1 VKNATSIAAVV
12 LSLGLAGI
20 GRAQMAGDGPEPPRL
35 TLADLERIALEKNP
49 TLVQAQAEIEAA
61 RGRTLQAGL
70 LPNPVIGY
78 SAEDFAYR
86 AGVGHGKQGV
96 FIETTIPLGGK
107 LALGRAVFSHEIAE
121 AEANFETQR
130 LRVLNSIR
138 ALYWESLISARRV
151 QVRERLAALS
161 DEAVRVSHQLYN
173 VGAADRPDVL
183 EAEIESR
190 ETRLALVAAR
200 NQQHHTWLSLATMI
214 GEPDRRVQPLG
225 DIGDEAPPELDRD
238 EAVAA
243 LLRESPQLKSAR
255 ARLER
260 AAATLRSADRVAF
273 PDLFLRFG
281 SDWDR
286 VRVQPSGQPVGWEA
300 SVEAGISIPI
310 FNGNAGGKEA
320 ARAKLERSQAEVER
334 VELALRSR
342 VSAIFEAYLNALRM
356 AEEYSAEIL
365 PRAEEAYRLYLERF
379 REMAAA
385 YPQVLIAQRTLF
397 QTSERYLSAL
407 EEVHVAA
414 LQIRGFL
421 VVDGLEAPPAPGESD
436 PDIRAS
442 ELPGAVRAGE
452 LPISIRRTGE
462 E

>member
-1 VKNATSIAAVV
+1 MRYPTSIAAVV
-12 LSLGLAGI
+12 FSLLVPGLAA
-20 GRAQMAGDGPEPPRL
+20 AQTSGDVAEAPKL
-35 TLADLERIALEKNP
+35 TLAELERIALEKNP
-49 TLVQAQAEIEAA
+49 TLSQARAEIDAA
-61 RGRTLQAGL
+61 RGRALQAGL
-70 LPNPVIGY
+70 LPNPVVGY
-78 SAEDFAYR
+78 TAEDFAYR
-86 AGVGHGKQGV
+86 AGVGQGKQGV
-96 FIETTIPLGGK
+96 FIEQTIPLGGK
-107 LALGRAVFSHEIAE
+107 LALGRAVFANEVSE
-121 AEANFETQR
+121 AEANYETQR

-138 ALYWESLISARRV
+138 ALYWESVISARRV

-190 ETRLALVAAR
+190 EARLALVAAR
-200 NQQHHTWLSLATMI
+200 NQQHHTWLSLATMM
-214 GEPDRRVQPLG
+214 GEPERRVQPLG
-225 DIGDEAPPELDRD
+225 DVGEAPPELDRD

-260 AAATLRSADRVAF
+260 AAATLRSADREAF
-273 PDLFLRFG
+273 PDLFVRFG

-286 VRVQPSGQPVGWEA
+286 VRVPSDGRPVGWEA
-300 SVEAGISIPI
+300 SGEIGISLPI
-310 FNGNAGGKEA
+310 FNGNAGGKAA
-320 ARAKLERSQAEVER
+320 ARARLERSQAEVER

-407 EEVHVAA
+407 EEVHIAA

-421 VVDGLEAPPAPGESD
+421 VVDGLEAPPVPGEAD
-436 PDIRAS
+436 TDIRGS

>member
-1 VKNATSIAAVV
+1 VNKTKIAAVILTV
-12 LSLGLAGI
+12 GLAFSA
-20 GRAQMAGDGPEPPRL
+20 RAQTAGEAAEPPKL
-35 TLADLERIALEKNP
+35 TLADLERIALAKNP
-49 TLVQAQAEIEAA
+49 TVVQAKAEVEAA
-61 RGRTLQAGL
+61 RGRALQAGL
-70 LPNPVIGY
+70 LPNPVVGY
-78 SAEDFAYR
+78 TAEDFAYR
-86 AGVGHGKQGV
+86 AGVGQGKQGV
-96 FIETTIPLGGK
+96 FIEQTIPLGGK
-107 LALGRAVFSHEIAE
+107 LALGRAIFENEIAE
-121 AEANFETQR
+121 AEANLETQR
-130 LRVLNSIR
+130 LRVINSIR
-138 ALYWESLISARRV
+138 ALYWESVISARRV
-151 QVRERLAALS
+151 EVRERLAALT
-161 DEAVRVSHQLYN
+161 DEAVRTSHQLYN
-173 VGAADRPDVL
+173 TGAADRPDVL

-190 ETRLALVAAR
+190 EARLALVAAR

-214 GEPDRRVQPLG
+214 GEPERRVQPLG
-225 DIGDEAPPELDRD
+225 EDDEALPELDRD

-243 LLRESPQLKSAR
+243 LLRESPQLQSAR

-260 AAATLRSADRVAF
+260 AAATLRRADRESF
-273 PDLFLRFG
+273 PDLFVRFG
-281 SDWDR
+281 SDYDR
-286 VRVQPSGQPVGWEA
+286 QRVASSGQPVAVGWEA
-300 SVEAGISIPI
+300 SGEIGISIPL
-310 FNGNAGGKEA
+310 FDRNQGGKEA
-320 ARAKLERSQAEVER
+320 ARARLERSQAEVER

-356 AEEYSAEIL
+356 AEEYSTEIL
-365 PRAEEAYRLYLERF
+365 PRAEEAHRLYLERF

-407 EEVHVAA
+407 EEVHIAA

-421 VVDGLEAPPAPGESD
+421 VVDGLEAPPVPGESE

>member
-1 VKNATSIAAVV
+1 MSRTSIAVIGF
-12 LSLGLAGI
+12 SLGLAAAATG
-20 GRAQMAGDGPEPPRL
+20 QSAGEAAGAEHL
-35 TLADLERIALEKNP
+35 NLEQLERIALEKNP
-49 TLVQAQAEIEAA
+49 TLVQARAEVVAA
-61 RGRTLQAGL
+61 RGRGLQAGL
-70 LPNPVIGY
+70 LPNPVVGY

-86 AGVGHGKQGV
+86 AGVGQGKQGV
-96 FIETTIPLGGK
+96 FVEQTVPLGGK
-107 LALGRAVFSHEIAE
+107 LALGRAIFASEVAE
-121 AEANFETQR
+121 AEANYETQR
-130 LRVLNSIR
+130 LRVVNSVR
-138 ALYWESLISARRV
+138 ALYWEALISARRV

-190 ETRLALVAAR
+190 EALLGLVAAR
-200 NQQHHTWLSLATMI
+200 NQQHHTWLSMATMI
-214 GEPDRRVQPLG
+214 GEPERRIQPLAG
-225 DIGDEAPPELDRD
+225 KDEAAPPELDRD

-243 LLRESPQLKSAR
+243 LLRESPQLQSAR

-260 AAATLRSADRVAF
+260 AAATVRHADRESF

-281 SDWDR
+281 SDYDR
-286 VRVQPSGQPVGWEA
+286 ERVQPSGQPVGWEA
-300 SVEAGISIPI
+300 SGEIGISIPL
-310 FNGNAGGKEA
+310 FNSNRGGKEA
-320 ARAKLERSQAEVER
+320 ARAKFERSQAEVER

-356 AEEYSAEIL
+356 TEEYSTEIL

-421 VVDGLEAPPAPGESD
+421 VVDGLEAPPVPGESD
-436 PDIRAS
+436 SDIRAS

-452 LPISIRRTGE
+452 LPISIRRTGAE
-462 E
+462 

>member
-1 VKNATSIAAVV
+1 MRKAAIAAMI
-12 LSLGLAGI
+12 LSFWLAGVAR
-20 GRAQMAGDGPEPPRL
+20 GQSAGAGAEPPKL

-49 TLVQAQAEIEAA
+49 TLVQAKAEVDAA
-61 RGRTLQAGL
+61 RGRELQAGL
-70 LPNPVIGY
+70 LPNPVVGY
-78 SAEDFAYR
+78 TAEDFAYR
-86 AGVGHGKQGV
+86 AGVGQGKQGV
-96 FIETTIPLGGK
+96 FIEQTVPLGGK
-107 LALGRAVFSHEIAE
+107 LALGRAIFASEVAE
-121 AEANFETQR
+121 AEANYQTQR
-130 LRVLNSIR
+130 LRVVNSIR
-138 ALYWESLISARRV
+138 ALYWESVISARRV

-161 DEAVRVSHQLYN
+161 DEAVTTSHQLYN
-173 VGAADRPDVL
+173 TGAADRPDVL

-190 ETRLALVAAR
+190 EARLALVAAR

-214 GEPDRRVQPLG
+214 GEPERRVQPLG
-225 DIGDEAPPELDRD
+225 EGDEAPPEIDRD

-243 LLRESPQLKSAR
+243 LLRESPQLQSAR

-260 AAATLRSADRVAF
+260 AAATLRRAGREAF

-281 SDWDR
+281 SDYDR
-286 VRVQPSGQPVGWEA
+286 QRVAPSGQPVGWEA
-300 SVEAGISIPI
+300 SGEIGISIPI
-310 FNGNAGGKEA
+310 FNRNHGGQQA
-320 ARAKLERSQAEVER
+320 ARARMERSQAEVER

-356 AEEYSAEIL
+356 AEEYSSEIL

-379 REMAAA
+379 RQMAAA

-407 EEVHVAA
+407 EEVHIAA

-421 VVDGLEAPPAPGESD
+421 VVDGLEAPPVPGESD
-436 PDIRAS
+436 TDIRAS